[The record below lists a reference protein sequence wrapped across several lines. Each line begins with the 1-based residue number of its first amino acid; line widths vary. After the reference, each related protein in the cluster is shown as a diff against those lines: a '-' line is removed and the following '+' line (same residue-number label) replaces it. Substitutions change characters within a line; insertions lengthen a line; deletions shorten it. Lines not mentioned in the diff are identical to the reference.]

1 MFLRGA
7 YDMTFDAGTWWLVGV
22 LLTALLGVVGGLVSQ
37 AIFKKIDENS
47 ADIKQVRE
55 NYTTR
60 KDHKEDMEAVQHRI
74 ETVRSEMRT
83 EIKALGDDIKEIKET
98 CLRNEDFLRQMMRL
112 ENQMDELR
120 KYLMGGGKNA

>member
-1 MFLRGA
+1 
-7 YDMTFDAGTWWLVGV
+7 MTFDAGTWWLVGV

-60 KDHKEDMEAVQHRI
+60 KDHKADMDAMHKEVK
-74 ETVRSEMRT
+74 EVRSEMRT
-83 EIKALGDDIKEIKET
+83 EMQSLSDDIKEIKET
-98 CLRNEDFLRQMMRL
+98 CLRNEDFLRQMMRV
-112 ENQMDELR
+112 EDNIKHVDEKMDTL
-120 KYLMGGGKNA
+120 YQYIIGGGRNA